1 MSRVGYARV
10 SSYGQSLDVQ
20 LEKLNKDGC
29 ERIFGEKMSGRSAEA
44 REELQNCLQ
53 WVREG
58 DVLVVT
64 KLDRLARSTRDLLNV
79 ANMLEQK
86 KVSLVVL
93 DQQIDTG
100 SPTGKLLFVMLG
112 AIAEFENEIRKD
124 RQVAGVAM
132 ARKKGV
138 RFGRKV
144 ALQPVQIQE
153 LKRRRTDGEKI
164 SALMSHYGLSKAT
177 LYRYLGEGSKA

>member
-20 LEKLNKDGC
+20 LEKLSKDGC
-29 ERIFGEKMSGRSAEA
+29 ERIFSEKMSGRSAEA
-44 REELQNCLQ
+44 REELQSCLQ

-79 ANMLEQK
+79 ANTLEQK
-86 KVSLVVL
+86 RVSLVVL

-100 SPTGKLLFVMLG
+100 TPTGKLLFTMLG

-124 RQVAGVAM
+124 RQVAGVTL

-138 RFGRKV
+138 KFGRK
-144 ALQPVQIQE
+144 AAMSRGQIEE
-153 LKRRRTDGEKI
+153 LKRRRDAGEKI
-164 SALMSHYGLSKAT
+164 ADLMSHYKLSKAT
-177 LYRYLGEGSKA
+177 VYRYLGESTKA

>member
-20 LEKLNKDGC
+20 LEKLAKDGC
-29 ERIFGEKMSGRSAEA
+29 ERIFSEKMSGRSAEA

-79 ANMLEQK
+79 ANSLEQK

-100 SPTGKLLFVMLG
+100 SATGKLLFVMLG

-124 RQVAGVAM
+124 RQVSGVAM

-138 RFGRKV
+138 KFGRKAAMNPGQV
-144 ALQPVQIQE
+144 EE
-153 LKRRRTDGEKI
+153 LKRRRSDGVKI
-164 SALMSHYGLSKAT
+164 ADLMIHYGLSKAT
-177 LYRYLGEGSKA
+177 VYRYLGEGLKA

>member
-20 LEKLNKDGC
+20 LEKLAKDGC
-29 ERIFGEKMSGRSAEA
+29 ERIFSEKMSGRSAEA

-79 ANMLEQK
+79 ANSLEQK

-100 SPTGKLLFVMLG
+100 SATGKLLFVMLG

-124 RQVAGVAM
+124 RQVAGVTM

-138 RFGRKV
+138 KFGRKAAMNPGQV
-144 ALQPVQIQE
+144 EE
-153 LKRRRTDGEKI
+153 LKRRRSDGVKI
-164 SALMSHYGLSKAT
+164 ADLMIHYGLSKAT
-177 LYRYLGEGSKA
+177 VYRYLGEGLEA